1 MNAIKVVSKVS
12 FEIQVWD
19 GIKWPALF
27 DVAECISS
35 GSINVCLSK
44 VIKKCHWKE
53 MAWLAIWPLKGNCH
67 F

>member
-27 DVAECISS
+27 DVGECISP

-44 VIKKCHWKE
+44 VIKKCH
-53 MAWLAIWPLKGNCH
+53 
-67 F
+67 